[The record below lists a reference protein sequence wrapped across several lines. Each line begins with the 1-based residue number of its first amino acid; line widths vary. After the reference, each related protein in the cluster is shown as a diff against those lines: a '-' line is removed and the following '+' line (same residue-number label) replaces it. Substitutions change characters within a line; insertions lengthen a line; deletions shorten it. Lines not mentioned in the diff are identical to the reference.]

1 MVVSSVM
8 PDDLAGLAALGS
20 DASGGK
26 GTESSEPARKRVCLT
41 HGDLVPAQLLNPMGM
56 SCNEKNPLPQLWEH
70 CKKGNMAAEEDVR
83 ASEEDECAAAPARWS
98 NLKSNCSS
106 STRSDDLLGLLG
118 VWPDVWPDD

>member
-1 MVVSSVM
+1 MS
-8 PDDLAGLAALGS
+8 DDLAALAAFGVGA

-41 HGDLVPAQLLNPMGM
+41 HDDLVPAQRLNPRGM
-56 SCNEKNPLPQLWEH
+56 SGNEKNTLPQLWEH
-70 CKKGNMAAEEDVR
+70 CKKGTKAAEEDVR
-83 ASEEDECAAAPARWS
+83 APEEDECAAALARGS